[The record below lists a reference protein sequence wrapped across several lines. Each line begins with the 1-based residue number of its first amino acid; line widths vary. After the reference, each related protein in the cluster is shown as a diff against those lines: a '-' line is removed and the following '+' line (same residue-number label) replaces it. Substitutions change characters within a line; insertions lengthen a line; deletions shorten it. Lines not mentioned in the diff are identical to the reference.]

1 MKKLVKNVF
10 CAVAFVSMASVM
22 NAVDFG
28 AVVSNSTKFNF
39 NGADSDAALEQKVM
53 FIPSVKASLNEDGSI
68 YFAAEAYIENKNDV
82 AFNDEIETD
91 GSIIVDLNLLKA
103 GGAVDAGSGKILFSL
118 GRFFMSDSTGL
129 VLCQTLDAASASY
142 SSGKLEVSAFGGY
155 TGLLNSKNVSMLDSY
170 GSAYEG
176 SDDYYAFAMGY
187 GAFGV
192 AVSFPYLLANQT
204 VGFEGLGFIPAAGPS
219 DTDADN
225 SRFYGTVF
233 VNGPLSSSL
242 FYTINSTLGFNDGDM
257 SNLTSL
263 NLNYYSDYKDLSFGA
278 GAVYASN
285 DSGSLKPFVGFT
297 KMTACESLE
306 EPVYSSV
313 VKASVS
319 GSIKPVDNFL
329 LSCGVDVVMCS
340 PEDSFEYNG
349 TQIGVSAVYQPF
361 TDLSL
366 GLTGM
371 TYLAD
376 DENNRKTSVTF
387 TASLAF

>member
-1 MKKLVKNVF
+1 MKKIAKNVL
-10 CAVAFVSMASVM
+10 CAVSMVLMASVM

-28 AVVSNSTKFNF
+28 AVVSDSTKFNF
-39 NGADSDAALEQKVM
+39 NGADSDAALEQKEM
-53 FIPSVKASLNEDGSI
+53 FIPSVKASLNEDGSV
-68 YFAAEAYIENKNDV
+68 YFAAEAYFEHKLD
-82 AFNDEIETD
+82 ATFDPETETD
-91 GSIIVDLNLLKA
+91 NSIIVDLNLFKA
-103 GGAVDAGSGKILFSL
+103 GGAIDAGSGKIVFSL
-118 GRFFMSDSTGL
+118 GRFFMADSTGF
-129 VLCQTLDAASASY
+129 VLCQPLDAASISY
-142 SSGKLEVSAFGGY
+142 GLKKFEVSAFGGY
-155 TGLLNSKNVSMLDSY
+155 TGLLNSKNVSILDSY
-170 GSAYEG
+170 GSVYEG

-192 AVSFPYLLANQT
+192 AVTFPYLFANQT
-204 VGFEGLGFIPAAGPS
+204 VGLESLGFIPLEGPS

-225 SRFYGTVF
+225 SRFYGTML
-233 VNGPLSSSL
+233 VNGPLTSSL
-242 FYTINSTLGFNDGDM
+242 FYSLNSTLGFNDGDM

-263 NLNYYSDYKDLSFGA
+263 RINYYSDYKNLSFGA

-297 KMTACESLE
+297 KMTACESME

-313 VKASVS
+313 LKASVS
-319 GSIKPVDNFL
+319 GSIKPMDNFL
-329 LSCGVDVVMCS
+329 LSCGLDMVMCS

-366 GLTGM
+366 ELTGM

-376 DENNRKTSVTF
+376 DENNRKSSVAF

>member
-1 MKKLVKNVF
+1 MKRQVRNIF

-28 AVVSNSTKFNF
+28 AVVSDSTKFNLS
-39 NGADSDAALEQKVM
+39 GADNDAALEQKEM
-53 FIPSVKASLNEDGSI
+53 FIPSVKASLNENGSV
-68 YFAAEAYIENKNDV
+68 YFAAEAYVEHKLDA
-82 AFNDEIETD
+82 AFNDETETD
-91 GSIIVDLNLLKA
+91 NSIIVDLNLLKL
-103 GGAVDAGSGKILFSL
+103 GGAMDAGSGRIVFSL
-118 GRFFMSDSTGL
+118 GRFFMADSTGL
-129 VLCQTLDAASASY
+129 VLCQTLDAASVSY
-142 SSGKLEVSAFGGY
+142 NSGKFEVSAFGGY
-155 TGLLNSKNVSMLDSY
+155 TGLLNSKNVSILDSY

-192 AVSFPYLLANQT
+192 AVNFPYLIANQT
-204 VGFEGLGFIPAAGPS
+204 VGLEGMGFVPLAGPS

-225 SRFYGTVF
+225 SRFYGTLF
-233 VNGPLSSSL
+233 VNGPLSSSV
-242 FYTINSTLGFNDGDM
+242 FYSLNSTLGFNDGDM
-257 SNLTSL
+257 SNLTSF
-263 NLNYYSDYKDLSFGA
+263 NVNYYSDYKGLSFGA

-313 VKASVS
+313 IKASVN
-319 GSIKPVDNFL
+319 GSIKPLDNVL
-329 LSCGVDVVMCS
+329 LSGSVDVVMCS

-349 TQIGVSAVYQPF
+349 TQISVGAVYQPF

-366 GLTGM
+366 GLTGL

-376 DENNRKTSVTF
+376 DEGNKKTSIAF